1 MLKKKLLLPVLLLLK
16 LKMKALLPIFVAII
30 GIKAM
35 KALIL
40 SKLAITLVLGFVIY
54 NLVKKTGLG
63 APMTMTPMSAESP
76 MTAYGAPAPT
86 SSPSSSYENSW
97 EPANGGP
104 YSRVW
109 EPSSSSQNLAYS
121 AYYPGSVSSSGSSS
135 GSSASSSLG
144 SSISSSKS
152 SYSS

>member
-30 GIKAM
+30 GLKAM

-40 SKLAITLVLGFVIY
+40 SKLAITMVLGFVIF
-54 NLVKKTGLG
+54 NLVVKKTGLG
-63 APMTMTPMSAESP
+63 APMSMTPMSPESS

-109 EPSSSSQNLAYS
+109 EPSSSSSQNLAYS
-121 AYYPGSVSSSGSSS
+121 AYYPSSASSSGS
-135 GSSASSSLG
+135 GSSSSLG